1 MRWHATSTP
10 AFYFCIKHKLNY
22 KTTGKQASSL
32 SGGCFSLFAPFN
44 SQSPVLTR
52 LTAATFL
59 RAEKALNR
67 MQSHYQIWGVLKF
80 HAAATASSCCRMLP
94 GVNYK
99 SKGLE

>member
-1 MRWHATSTP
+1 MPRQRPTFYIYTHTLIKLQNNGQTSITLEWRLFFTFLPHSTQRP
-10 AFYFCIKHKLNY
+10 A
-22 KTTGKQASSL
+22 
-32 SGGCFSLFAPFN
+32 
-44 SQSPVLTR
+44 LTR

-59 RAEKALNR
+59 SCARAEKALNR

-80 HAAATASSCCRMLP
+80 HAAVTASSCCRMLP